1 MRVLSEA
8 CALERIFYVVR
19 VADLH
24 STIYNRYKAMSFE
37 QQKDLLENY
46 LLPKIV
52 KEKQK
57 DESQRRATIDIF
69 LEEVNNYLRW
79 RERL

>member
-1 MRVLSEA
+1 MEKINILGFNCQRNI
-8 CALERIFYVVR
+8 R
-19 VADLH
+19 
-24 STIYNRYKAMSFE
+24 IYNRYKAMSFE

-46 LLPKIV
+46 LLPKIIR
-52 KEKQK
+52 EKQK

>member
-1 MRVLSEA
+1 MGGTLCKIGSPLLSFLL
-8 CALERIFYVVR
+8 CSLCTP
-19 VADLH
+19 LQ
-24 STIYNRYKAMSFE
+24 AMSFE

-69 LEEVNNYLRW
+69 LEGVNNYCAQVNAYDKK
-79 RERL
+79 

>member
-1 MRVLSEA
+1 
-8 CALERIFYVVR
+8 
-19 VADLH
+19 
-24 STIYNRYKAMSFE
+24 MSFE

-69 LEEVNNYLRW
+69 LEEVNNYLRR